1 MFRKAPRHAGSKAR
15 RAGVSRLASCFRALA
30 PSCLCIFSLA
40 CADQYPDAQS
50 RQEALLADPFSYKTD
65 DERNI
70 SGGKIN
76 ELDREGL
83 KKDLNNVLNP

>member
-1 MFRKAPRHAGSKAR
+1 MFRKARRHRGTKAR
-15 RAGVSRLASCFRALA
+15 RVGKSRLSSCLRASVS
-30 PSCLCIFSLA
+30 SCLCILSLA